1 MCPVSIPGALDSIVV
16 QSPEFLSGGLLRFTP
31 ACKTFNADVASLWRF
46 ARRSA
51 CRHCANFGR
60 ELLPPLPP
68 RVLSIFQG
76 RVQEAQPDIA
86 PASDCHPERSP
97 LKATGCLFARRI
109 RSCPKSL
116 APFLAPYWEARCC
129 NVVSSLS
136 VRWSTKRVD
145 STTRTWVTPDASPN
159 WRLSHCPHAVELRPP
174 WVAARPVKPIE
185 WLHEKRDASHSV
197 SWPYIS
203 NVLGRA

>member
-16 QSPEFLSGGLLRFTP
+16 QSPEFLTGGLLRFTP
-31 ACKTFNADVASLWRF
+31 ACKTFNADVASVWRF

-51 CRHCANFGR
+51 CRHCAKFGR

-97 LKATGCLFARRI
+97 QKATGRLFAPRI
-109 RSCPKSL
+109 RSCPKSFV
-116 APFLAPYWEARCC
+116 PFLAPCCEARCR
-129 NVVSSLS
+129 NVISSLS
-136 VRWSTKRVD
+136 VRRRTSPRG
-145 STTRTWVTPDASPN
+145 SRTRTPVAPDASLEAEPLPS
-159 WRLSHCPHAVELRPP
+159 RRRAATAPGLPHVG
-174 WVAARPVKPIE
+174 
-185 WLHEKRDASHSV
+185 
-197 SWPYIS
+197 S
-203 NVLGRA
+203 NR